1 MPGSFLGQVFLCYNK
16 LKFVKGMGKNQ
27 QMYEYIKGVITH
39 IYPSYLVIENQG
51 MGYHILMAN
60 PFRFT
65 DYQGKVTTIYLYQNV
80 TQDDMNLFG
89 FKNREEKELFLKL
102 IGVSGIGPK
111 SALAILANEDHIG
124 LITAIEQEDTK
135 FLQKFPGVGK
145 KTAAQIVLDL
155 KGKLSE
161 LTMENYNGSVKQA
174 TPEGETNDPIFEEA
188 IEALYALGYGQREVK
203 IVRKG
208 LVDFTAE
215 STDAYIREGLRLIM
229 KK

>member
-1 MPGSFLGQVFLCYNK
+1 MPGHFFGQAFLCYNK
-16 LKFVKGMGKNQ
+16 LKFAKGNGENIS
-27 QMYEYIKGVITH
+27 MYEYIKGIVTH
-39 IYPSYLVIENQG
+39 IYPSYLVIETQG
-51 MGYHILMAN
+51 IGYHILMAN

-65 DYQGKVTTIYLYQNV
+65 DYQGKETTIYLYQNV

-89 FKNREEKELFLKL
+89 FKNREEKALFLKL
-102 IGVSGIGPK
+102 IAVSGIGPK
-111 SALAILANEDHIG
+111 SALAILANEDHVG
-124 LITAIEQEDTK
+124 LITAIENDDTK

-161 LTMENYNGSVKQA
+161 LTLENYNGAVNQKI
-174 TPEGETNDPIFEEA
+174 TETEKEDPLFEEA

-203 IVRKG
+203 QVRKG
-208 LVDFTAE
+208 LAE
-215 STDAYIREGLRLIM
+215 FKAETTDAYIREGLRIIM